1 MDIRPLMEDDEEE
14 HSLVGNEECSI
25 DDVGGED
32 NYEENMD
39 DEDEL
44 NSERSPFLEAVND
57 TTAVQIKRRIGLVH
71 AIAIVVGGIIGSGIF
86 ISPRYVVLHAGSMG
100 ETVKMD
106 VWRCSESFG
115 RTLLLRAWNIH
126 REIWWRLY
134 LLETRLRP
142 LHWVLIQLS

>member
-1 MDIRPLMEDDEEE
+1 MDIRPLMEDGEEE
-14 HSLVGNEECSI
+14 RSLLGNEECSI

-100 ETVKMD
+100 ETLLI
-106 VWRCSESFG
+106 WTFG
-115 RTLLLRAWNIH
+115 GVLSLLGGLCYCELGTFIEKSGGDYIYLKLAYGRFIGF
-126 REIWWRLY
+126 LY
-134 LLETRLRP
+134 
-142 LHWVLIQLS
+142 S